1 MILVGT
7 HADVCEER
15 HLQECVLKLRE
26 ELLSQ
31 PGFPVIKDSHMLC
44 ACEESESI
52 SRLRKAIYREL
63 IEFKVI
69 YKFCFSWLL
78 LANIIN
84 DINQKNTISLYQLS

>member
-1 MILVGT
+1 MIVVGT

-26 ELLSQ
+26 ELLPQ
-31 PGFPVIKDSHMLC
+31 PGFPVIKESHMLC

-52 SRLRKAIYREL
+52 NKLRKAIYREL

-69 YKFCFSWLL
+69 YKF
-78 LANIIN
+78 
-84 DINQKNTISLYQLS
+84 SL